1 VEDGADL
8 GAVLFIKGNDM
19 IIAGVVIQ
27 TLPGQGP
34 DVAMRLTGVEGLS
47 LRGGD
52 GEDRIAAVWSAETAE
67 SLESLAES
75 LVKTDESILGVF
87 PVFIGDDAA

>member
-1 VEDGADL
+1 MWRRPPAEE
-8 GAVLFIKGNDM
+8 FEM

-27 TLPGQGP
+27 TLPGLGP
-34 DVAMRLTGVEGLS
+34 EVASRLTNVEGLS

-52 GEDRIAAVWSAETAE
+52 GEDRIAAVWAAETPE
-67 SLESLAES
+67 LLEKLAEA
-75 LVKTDESILGVF
+75 LVKDDEAILGVF

>member
-1 VEDGADL
+1 
-8 GAVLFIKGNDM
+8 M

-27 TLPGQGP
+27 TLPGQAP
-34 DVAMRLTGVEGLS
+34 EVAMRLTGVEGLS

-52 GEDRIAAVWSAETAE
+52 GEDRIAAVWSTETPQ

-75 LVKTDESILGVF
+75 LVNTDESILGVF
-87 PVFIGDDAA
+87 PVFVGDDEA